1 MILEGKET
9 KNKGGYRMTLTK
21 ILEKIEN
28 RIIELENKKERLD
41 LKEISAAKR
50 TELKERY
57 EQELDKLHIMK
68 KYSR

>member
-1 MILEGKET
+1 
-9 KNKGGYRMTLTK
+9 MTLTK

-28 RIIELENKKERLD
+28 RITELESKKERLD

-57 EQELDKLHIMK
+57 EQELDKLYAMK
-68 KYSR
+68 RYSR